1 MVCTPCLLV
10 PEQVIIQEPP
20 ELRGGGNFR
29 PSVEIL
35 NATNFKQVWESESA
49 GQSYWVQPK
58 RAVTTR
64 EVGQQTSTRYVVPIK
79 SATKTLELSS
89 DLYFRIRHKQKLICR
104 FALNPAFVKGE

>member
-1 MVCTPCLLV
+1 M

-35 NATNFKQVWESESA
+35 NATNFKQVWESES
-49 GQSYWVQPK
+49 YWVQPK

-64 EVGQQTSTRYVVPIK
+64 EAGQQTSTRYVVPIK
-79 SATKTLELSS
+79 SGFKCLELSS